1 MQFFRLECKRMF
13 TNKRFMISCFIV
25 FLLLLCGAYD
35 MFLPGYDIVEAM
47 IFSLGANATAILA
60 LFFTIMGSVPWAVS
74 FFEERESGYQ
84 KYLQSKVGNMKYLV
98 SKYCSNIIA
107 SFAVILLPEF
117 VLFVIFLLMKGAN
130 AGLNH
135 CTDLY
140 YMPEVAR
147 QHPVLYCFLL
157 MLATALAASAYSSLC
172 MASSV
177 YIKNKFIAIV
187 IPFTVYIVTCLTL
200 RSTKFFWLSGSFL
213 YDLNDWERPFY
224 GLRTLVGIGIII
236 ICLFI
241 FVWGNQH
248 EEEN

>member
-1 MQFFRLECKRMF
+1 
-13 TNKRFMISCFIV
+13 
-25 FLLLLCGAYD
+25 
-35 MFLPGYDIVEAM
+35 MFLPGYDIVETV
-47 IFSLGANATAILA
+47 IFSLGANA
-60 LFFTIMGSVPWAVS
+60 S
-74 FFEERESGYQ
+74 
-84 KYLQSKVGNMKYLV
+84 
-98 SKYCSNIIA
+98 
-107 SFAVILLPEF
+107 
-117 VLFVIFLLMKGAN
+117 
-130 AGLNH
+130 LNH

-187 IPFTVYIVTCLTL
+187 IPFIVYIVTCLTL
-200 RSTKFFWLSGSFL
+200 HSTKFFWLSGSFL
-213 YDLNDWERPFY
+213 YDLNDWEKPYY
-224 GLRTLVGIGIII
+224 GLRTLVGSGIII

-241 FVWGNQH
+241 FVWGNRH